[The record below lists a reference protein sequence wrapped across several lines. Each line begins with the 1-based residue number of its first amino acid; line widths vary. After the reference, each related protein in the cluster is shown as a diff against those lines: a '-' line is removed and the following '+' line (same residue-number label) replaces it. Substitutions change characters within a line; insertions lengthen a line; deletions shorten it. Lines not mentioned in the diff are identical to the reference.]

1 MGGPVRDTA
10 PMCTLDAA
18 LALASLFLPTPASN
32 SVPELCWAAPWAP
45 TRAPLGDPQD
55 STGAAETSEGLGD
68 DFDTVAESS
77 DYEATSTHAE
87 VLSLI
92 ERLDAIAP
100 HLEVLEMGRSHEDR
114 AIPLMV
120 FADPPISSAE
130 AARASGKTRIYL
142 FGNIHAG
149 EVCGKEALLQLAREL
164 ARDPKHP
171 WLDGQ
176 VLLIAPIYNP
186 DGNER
191 MSKTNRPG
199 QVGPVRG
206 MGQRPNA
213 QGLDLNRDHVKLESP
228 EARAQVRLLTEWDPH
243 LCVDTHTTNGS
254 YIRYHLTY
262 AAPLNPSGYTP
273 SIELVRD
280 RLLPEVSE
288 SLLER
293 TEYHTTFY
301 GNFQGRHKGWATYS
315 SEPRFGGPYRGLRGQ
330 MSVLSEAYAYVT
342 YEERVLATRE
352 FCREIIDWVQAHGD
366 EVRATHDE
374 ARERVTEAG
383 RHPQPDDLVGIRH
396 RVAAFPRPTTIR
408 GYVEEPD
415 ESGRM
420 RPSGEETE
428 YEVVNLGRFEATK
441 SVLRPHAYLLGPGQ
455 EKAIE
460 NLRLHGV
467 TVEAFEGTALVEV
480 QRIDDIQR
488 RSRPFQGHRNVTV
501 ETTSRLIEQ
510 SFPEGTS
517 LVSTAQPLGNLIVYL
532 LEPESQDGLTTWN
545 FFDDDLIEGQ
555 DHPVVRLRSSHDLR

>member
-1 MGGPVRDTA
+1 MWNSIAALVLAMTLPPGPIQDPGSGARTA
-10 PMCTLDAA
+10 PPDRESPETQESSDPSADE
-18 LALASLFLPTPASN
+18 LA
-32 SVPELCWAAPWAP
+32 
-45 TRAPLGDPQD
+45 
-55 STGAAETSEGLGD
+55 
-68 DFDTVAESS
+68 TVAETS
-77 DYEATSTHAE
+77 DYEATSTHGE
-87 VLSLI
+87 VLTLI
-92 ERLDAIAP
+92 ERLDQRAP
-100 HLEVLEMGRSHEDR
+100 HLEVVEMGRSHEDR
-114 AIPLMV
+114 PIPLLI
-120 FADPPISSAE
+120 FADPPVKSAAE
-130 AARASGKTRIYL
+130 ARATGKTRLYL

-164 ARDPKHP
+164 AVDPGHP
-171 WLDGQ
+171 WLEGQ
-176 VLLIAPIYNP
+176 ILLIAPIYNP

-228 EARAQVRLLTEWDPH
+228 EARAQARLLTEWDPH

-262 AAPLNPSGYTP
+262 AAPLNPSGYAA

-280 RLLPEVSE
+280 RLLPDVSA

-293 TEYHTTFY
+293 TPYHTTFY

-352 FCREIIDWVQAHGD
+352 FCREILDWVQAHGE
-366 EVRATHDE
+366 EVRATHAE
-374 ARERVTEAG
+374 ARERTTEAG
-383 RHPQPDDLVGIRH
+383 LNPQPDDMVGIRH
-396 RVAAFPRPTTIR
+396 RVAAFDRPTTIR

-428 YEVVNLGRFEATK
+428 YEVVNLGRFEPTK
-441 SVLRPHAYLLGPGQ
+441 SVVRPHAYLLAPGQ
-455 EKAIE
+455 DKALE
-460 NLRLHGV
+460 NLRNHGV
-467 TVEAFEGTALVEV
+467 TLEPYQGTALVEV
-480 QRIDDIQR
+480 QRIDGIQR
-488 RSRPFQGHRNVTV
+488 RGRPFQGHRTVSV
-501 ETTSRLIEQ
+501 ETTSRLVEQ
-510 SFPEGTS
+510 TFPEGST
-517 LVSTAQPLGNLIVYL
+517 LVTTAQPLGNLIVYL